1 MRNSGS
7 LTAIIAVALLGIV
20 VIIAAS
26 VHKKPVLVETSAIA
40 NPATQAPDY
49 APPETAAFNDYGPE
63 PAFVPQITAI
73 VVDGDNLVIGT
84 DDGLYMMPLV
94 TKKTIPP
101 QVINPEKRALAGITC
116 LNAIL
121 PLDDERFIG
130 GNGLYKFD
138 GSYSDNLASYYP
150 GETVNVIME
159 YSEGLLVGTDHG
171 LWYHCN
177 QSLDETGCTD
187 AIIKPDI
194 IVTALAEG
202 LEGLWVGTYGD
213 GLLYF
218 DGDGWHERYL
228 ARDTFALAFVNALE
242 YSYPY
247 LWVGTDAGIFR
258 YDGGRWAQLFASDS
272 SESFAVNAILT
283 TPAATYIG
291 TENGLL
297 RYASGSLKAVDDFNG
312 MAIARLCADK
322 KDVIVATRENGIYT
336 YYGKEEIV
344 SPEQLTYQAWPDTNT
359 EVLAGTE
366 GNLK

>member
-1 MRNSGS
+1 MKNSGS

-26 VHKKPVLVETSAIA
+26 VQKKPVLVETSAIA
-40 NPATQAPDY
+40 NPASQTPDFV
-49 APPETAAFNDYGPE
+49 PPETAAFGGQSLDTTI
-63 PAFVPQITAI
+63 VPQVTAI

-101 QVINPEKRALAGITC
+101 QVVNPEKRELPGISF

-121 PLDDERFIG
+121 PLGDERFIG
-130 GNGLYKFD
+130 GNGLYKFN
-138 GSYSDNLASYYP
+138 GSYSENLGSYYP

-159 YSEGLLVGTDHG
+159 YGDGLLVGTDHG

-177 QSLDETGCTD
+177 QPLDETGCTD
-187 AIIKPDI
+187 AFIKPNLV
-194 IVTALAEG
+194 VTALAEDRD
-202 LEGLWVGTYGD
+202 GLWVGTYGD

-218 DGDGWHERYL
+218 DGDGWQERYL
-228 ARDTFALAFVNALE
+228 VRDTFALAFVTALD
-242 YSYPY
+242 YSYPN

-258 YDGGRWAQLFASDS
+258 FDGGKWAQMFASDS
-272 SESFAVNAILT
+272 SEEYAVNAILIT
-283 TPAATYIG
+283 RAATYIG
-291 TENGLL
+291 TEDGLL
-297 RYASGSLKAVDDFNG
+297 RYANGSLKAVEEFNG
-312 MAIARLCADK
+312 MAIAKLCAEK
-322 KDVIVATRENGIYT
+322 KDVIVATREDGIYT

-344 SPEQLTYQAWPDTNT
+344 SPEQLTWAMPDTTNT

>member
-1 MRNSGS
+1 MKNSGS
-7 LTAIIAVALLGIV
+7 LAAIIAVALLGII

-26 VHKKPVLVETSAIA
+26 VQKKPVLVETSAIA
-40 NPATQAPDY
+40 NPATQAPDVV
-49 APPETAAFNDYGPE
+49 PPETAAFGDY
-63 PAFVPQITAI
+63 ASNAAVVPQITAI
-73 VVDGDNLVIGT
+73 VVDGGNLVIGT

-101 QVINPEKRALAGITC
+101 QVINPQKRTLAGITC

-121 PLDDERFIG
+121 PLGDERFIG
-130 GNGLYKFD
+130 ANGLYKFD
-138 GSYSDNLASYYP
+138 GSYNDNLASYYP

-159 YSEGLLVGTDHG
+159 YGDGILVGTNRG

-187 AIIKPDI
+187 AFIKPGVV
-194 IVTALAEG
+194 VTALAEDRD
-202 LEGLWVGTYGD
+202 GLWVGTFGD

-218 DGDGWHERYL
+218 NGDGWQERYL
-228 ARDTFALAFVNALE
+228 ARDTFALAFVTALE
-242 YSYPY
+242 YAYPN
-247 LWVGTDAGIFR
+247 LWVGTDNGIFR
-258 YDGGRWAQLFASDS
+258 YDGGRWAQIFASDS

-283 TPAATYIG
+283 TSAATYIG
-291 TENGLL
+291 TEAGLL
-297 RYASGSLKAVDDFNG
+297 RYMAGSLKEVADFKG
-312 MAIARLCADK
+312 KAIAKLCADK

-344 SPEQLTYQAWPDTNT
+344 SPEQLTYQAMPETNT

-366 GNLK
+366 GN